1 MKSCID
7 FEDRFDFKVSLS
19 LGLRFYS
26 YLTYP
31 FLHFSF
37 IFWLKIFKILM
48 RAFNLSITLKLI
60 LIFIVILFVCLDVCF
75 FVCIRKTPKLQN
87 RWGLVFFV
95 GPHLTTEKGYEWLNF
110 KKIDSN
116 KIRILKILK
125 INEIFFL
132 NPRNNWFVFLLQ
144 CIQGE
149 NVHNWKRRWAR
160 SALQA

>member
-1 MKSCID
+1 MMVLSFLSLQLQGEEHVLLLKCRKGGG
-7 FEDRFDFKVSLS
+7 EGVKKAKLGLDRFDFKVSLS

-87 RWGLVFFV
+87 RWGLVFYV
-95 GPHLTTEKGYEWLNF
+95 GPHLTTENDW
-110 KKIDSN
+110 
-116 KIRILKILK
+116 ILKKSTLTK
-125 INEIFFL
+125 FDFWKFWKSTKFFL
-132 NPRNNWFVFLLQ
+132 
-144 CIQGE
+144 
-149 NVHNWKRRWAR
+149 K
-160 SALQA
+160 STK